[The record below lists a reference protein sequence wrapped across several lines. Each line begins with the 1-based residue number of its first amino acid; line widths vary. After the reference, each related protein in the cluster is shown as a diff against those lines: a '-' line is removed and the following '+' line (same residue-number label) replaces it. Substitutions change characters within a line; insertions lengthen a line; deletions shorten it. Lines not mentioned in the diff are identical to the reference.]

1 MPIVTRIPCQR
12 PNPNAPN
19 DTNPVKIDANIINMP
34 TITNFI
40 YPRSLLMLLYTI
52 SLLPLLYDYSNRIW
66 IVHVVYF
73 RLKSDELYSEQKP
86 LKSIFQ
92 FTKKTPVIY

>member
-1 MPIVTRIPCQR
+1 
-12 PNPNAPN
+12 
-19 DTNPVKIDANIINMP
+19 
-34 TITNFI
+34 
-40 YPRSLLMLLYTI
+40 MLLYTI